1 MMNITYFSLGTNL
14 GDRLKNI
21 ENALVYIRKLGDIQK
36 LSSVYNT
43 KPWNV
48 NENQPDY
55 LNQNCKLITELSPQ
69 ELINRT
75 KNIEINLGRT
85 NKGDKTSRIIDID
98 LLLYGDLILNNEN
111 LVIPHP
117 LMIERAFVMIPLAE
131 IAPNLI
137 VKGYKKTVKE
147 IANDLD
153 SSLVEIFLKN

>member
-14 GDRLKNI
+14 GNRLKNI
-21 ENALVYIRKLGDIQK
+21 ENALICIRELGDIQK

-48 NENQPDY
+48 NEKQPDY
-55 LNQNCKLITELSPQ
+55 LNQNCQLITELSPQ

-85 NKGDKTSRIIDID
+85 NKRDKTSRIIDID
-98 LLLYGDLILNNEN
+98 LLLYGDLILNSEN

-117 LMIERAFVMIPLAE
+117 QMTERAFVMIPLAE
-131 IAPNLI
+131 IVPDLTI
-137 VKGYKKTVKE
+137 SGYKKSVKE
-147 IANDLD
+147 IANGLD
-153 SSLVEIFLKN
+153 SSLVEIFLES

>member
-1 MMNITYFSLGTNL
+1 MNITYFSLGTNL

-21 ENALVYIRKLGDIQK
+21 ENALIYIRKLGDIQK

-48 NENQPDY
+48 NEKQPDY
-55 LNQNCKLITELSPQ
+55 LNQNCKLITEFSPQ
-69 ELINRT
+69 ELISRT
-75 KNIEINLGRT
+75 KNIEKNLGRT

-98 LLLYGDLILNNEN
+98 LLLYGNLILNNEN

-117 LMIERAFVMIPLAE
+117 QMTERAFVMIPLAE

-137 VKGYKKTVKE
+137 IKGYKKSVKE
-147 IANDLD
+147 IANALD
-153 SSLVEIFLKN
+153 SSLVEIFLEN